1 MTTISP
7 YASTY
12 APGLTAGQT
21 ATQRANQAA
30 GYGTP
35 RDQSPTI
42 NTPAVNVTLSAAAQA
57 ALKAQTDS
65 RTIET
70 VIADARAQI
79 TAQLKTAKAS
89 SALKDGDATIDL
101 SDMDRRSLYAVASN
115 KGGQM
120 GSSFPMDQQVVAALA
135 LKSQHDTALAG
146 PAAQARL
153 TGDYATLYQTA
164 IDQLDAAGPEEKAS
178 AAWSDERA
186 ALVEGRKQAIA
197 RPGLAPAGIANDSV
211 AAYMSETG
219 SAVAG
224 AKTRDFGKVAG
235 DVRTALDKQYSLAV
249 SPGAST
255 DGTSGEIDFRRFDDR
270 SLSAIALNKDEQFG
284 AHEIAQAKLE
294 IRARDSTAIKA
305 GYQSTSDDEGGFGK
319 AMITRYAGMTTE
331 EREAAGWTPAVY
343 GKMVELQASRDKLA
357 QMFNA
362 GGSTAS
368 PTAGLL
374 DYL

>member
-7 YASTY
+7 YSSTY

-21 ATQRANQAA
+21 ATQRANQST
-30 GYGTP
+30 GYGQT

-65 RTIET
+65 RTT
-70 VIADARAQI
+70 DAVVADARAQI
-79 TAQLKTAKAS
+79 TTLLKTAKTA
-89 SALKDGDATIDL
+89 SALMDGNPAIDL
-101 SDMDRRSLYAVASN
+101 TGMDRRTLYAVASN
-115 KGGQM
+115 RGGQ
-120 GSSFPMDQQVVAALA
+120 FPMDQQVVAALA
-135 LKSQHDTALAG
+135 LKSQHDTALAA

-153 TGDYATLYQTA
+153 TGDYASLYQTA
-164 IDQLDAAGPEEKAS
+164 LDQLDAAGAEEKAS
-178 AAWSDERA
+178 AAWSEERA

-197 RPGLAPAGIANDSV
+197 RPGLAPAGIENDSV
-211 AAYMSETG
+211 AAYMKDTG

-235 DVRTALDKQYSLAV
+235 DVRTALDKQYELAFAPEAAKD
-249 SPGAST
+249 SE
-255 DGTSGEIDFRRFDDR
+255 SGEIDFRRFDDR
-270 SLSAIALNKDEQFG
+270 SLSAIALNKDEQFST
-284 AHEIAQAKLE
+284 HEIAQAKAE
-294 IRARDSTAIKA
+294 IRQRDSDAIKA
-305 GYQSTSDDEGGFGK
+305 SYQSAGEAEGDFGK

-331 EREAAGWTPAVY
+331 ERQASGWTPAVY

-362 GGSTAS
+362 DGSL
-368 PTAGLL
+368 AGPPSLMDFL
-374 DYL
+374 